1 MAISVRLSRHLLSVS
16 WPGKLVYWDAIPVA
30 RESGILLAEHFGALG
45 RKPHKEVHL
54 VLIGHSMGCRVI
66 LEAIE
71 QMVQTPGA
79 FENKRIDIF
88 LMAAAV
94 PTSMV
99 KEGARLHRAAKA
111 PGIRMVFYSR
121 IDEALLVFPIGQRL
135 AARSDP
141 EEGLYPA
148 AVARLEWSAGGGL
161 DGPGAQVVWPR
172 GLLAERVDRPDR
184 GPEAPHGG
192 EPRTARR
199 GAWRSPARRHWWRPA
214 RRPAHRLAVC
224 LAEGGA
230 SAGPSRSVLRPRR
243 ALKPSSACASAP
255 ARRQLIEA
263 TCNTSSVR
271 LRVSRLLHPRVT
283 NVRQLRTTSVS
294 MGALKTRARS
304 KRVCTLKLTA

>member
-1 MAISVRLSRHLLSVS
+1 MAISVRLSKNMLSVS

-148 AVARLEWSAGGGL
+148 AVGWNG
-161 DGPGAQVVWPR
+161 
-172 GLLAERVDRPDR
+172 
-184 GPEAPHGG
+184 GPEGVWTTRERKWYGHGDY
-192 EPRTARR
+192 
-199 GAWRSPARRHWWRPA
+199 W
-214 RRPAHRLAVC
+214 
-224 LAEGGA
+224 
-230 SAGPSRSVLRPRR
+230 PSRSIVQTVAQKLHMEESRELPGEELGDRPLGATGGDRLADRR
-243 ALKPSSACASAP
+243 
-255 ARRQLIEA
+255 I
-263 TCNTSSVR
+263 
-271 LRVSRLLHPRVT
+271 
-283 NVRQLRTTSVS
+283 
-294 MGALKTRARS
+294 G
-304 KRVCTLKLTA
+304 